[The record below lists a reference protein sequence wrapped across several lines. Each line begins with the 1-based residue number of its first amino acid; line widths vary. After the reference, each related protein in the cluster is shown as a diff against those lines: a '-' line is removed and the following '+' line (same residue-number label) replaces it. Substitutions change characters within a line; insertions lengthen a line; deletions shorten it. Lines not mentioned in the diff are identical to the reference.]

1 MDADTRW
8 AQQAAVPE
16 DLTIDTAT
24 GGTMRID
31 ARNTWWLNYDVSGR
45 LSSVTESSAINT
57 GYQP

>member
-1 MDADTRW
+1 MAN
-8 AQQAAVPE
+8 Q
-16 DLTIDTAT
+16 TIS
-24 GGTMRID
+24 GV